1 MLVAAFALA
10 ACSEDTVYGQNAA
23 TGTETAGTE
32 KTGTEKTGTEITGTE
47 TALKLDV
54 YKSPTCGCCQFW
66 IDHAEE
72 AGIESSIHHP
82 EDLTLVKL
90 QRGIDFQY
98 HSCHTSISEDGYVFE
113 GHIPAKLIKQ
123 FLAEV
128 PVDAIGLA
136 VPGMPVGSP
145 GMEVGSQFA
154 PYDVV
159 LLHKDGSSSLYHRVE
174 TAAEQY

>member
-1 MLVAAFALA
+1 MTTFPYMIKRFINAALMLVAALALA
-10 ACSEDTVYGQNAA
+10 ACSDDTVYGQNAA
-23 TGTETAGTE
+23 NDIG
-32 KTGTEKTGTEITGTE
+32 IS
-47 TALKLDV
+47 LKLDV

-72 AGIESSIHHP
+72 AGILSSIHHP

-98 HSCHTSISEDGYVFE
+98 HSCHTSVSEDGYVFE
-113 GHIPAKLIKQ
+113 GHIPAKLIRQ
-123 FLAEV
+123 FLADI
-128 PVDAIGLA
+128 PADAIGLA
-136 VPGMPVGSP
+136 VPGMPIGSP

>member
-1 MLVAAFALA
+1 MTTFLYPTIYRSFIKAAFLLLGAFALT
-10 ACSEDTVYGQNAA
+10 ACSDDTVYGQNAA
-23 TGTETAGTE
+23 ADA
-32 KTGTEKTGTEITGTE
+32 E

-98 HSCHTSISEDGYVFE
+98 HSCHTAVSEDGFVFE

-123 FLAEV
+123 FLAET
-128 PVDAIGLA
+128 PTDAIGLA
-136 VPGMPVGSP
+136 VPGMPIGSP

>member
-1 MLVAAFALA
+1 MTPFLYTTISKSLIKAVLMLVAAFALA
-10 ACSEDTVYGQNAA
+10 ACSDDTVYGQNAA
-23 TGTETAGTE
+23 TETT
-32 KTGTEKTGTEITGTE
+32 
-47 TALKLDV
+47 LKLDV

-98 HSCHTSISEDGYVFE
+98 HSCHTSVSQDGYVFE
-113 GHIPAKLIKQ
+113 GHMPAKLIKQ
-123 FLAEV
+123 FLAEI
-128 PVDAIGLA
+128 PANAIGLA
-136 VPGMPVGSP
+136 VPGMPLGSP